1 MIGVVSEWYRSGIG
15 ADRRVSELIGVV
27 SELIGVYRSDRRVS
41 ELIGE
46 YRSWSECIRAD
57 RSVSELIGVYRSG
70 IGVDRRVIGVIGVDR
85 SDRESYK
92 VPREEPFIGQ
102 LCFRIFVS

>member
-1 MIGVVSEWYRSGIG
+1 M
-15 ADRRVSELIGVV
+15 DRRV
-27 SELIGVYRSDRRVS
+27 
-41 ELIGE
+41 
-46 YRSWSECIRAD
+46 
-57 RSVSELIGVYRSG
+57 